1 MVEKEVVWFGFVRF
15 RFVWMEGGAAGE
27 KEKERGGKRGGL
39 GFSVFRVF
47 FGGRALKK
55 PSRV

>member
-1 MVEKEVVWFGFVRF
+1 MVGVGFVRF

-27 KEKERGGKRGGL
+27 KERERGGKRGGL